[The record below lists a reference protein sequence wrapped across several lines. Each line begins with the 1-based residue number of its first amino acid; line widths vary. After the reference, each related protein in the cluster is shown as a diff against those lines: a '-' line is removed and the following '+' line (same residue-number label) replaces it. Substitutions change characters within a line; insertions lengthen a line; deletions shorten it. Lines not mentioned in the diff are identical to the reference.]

1 MAGGGRKKTELKLIE
16 RKDSRLVCFS
26 KRRSGLFKKARE
38 LSILSGAQIGALVF
52 SPAGKPFVSD
62 AGEECW
68 STVRRRC
75 QASSRWIAR
84 RESRRLENESGEL
97 QLQTDE
103 GNNILLNGL
112 LVYSVREKNFSSSR
126 FSSVLKMYCP
136 PSFLVFLED
145 DLVYV

>member
-62 AGEECW
+62 VAAMDSLLGLEKRCEIYDAVEVNEPPFWWDVPLQGMGCEE
-68 STVRRRC
+68 
-75 QASSRWIAR
+75 
-84 RESRRLENESGEL
+84 LL
-97 QLQTDE
+97 QLE
-103 GNNILLNGL
+103 RRMLEYG
-112 LVYSVREKNFSSSR
+112 EK
-126 FSSVLKMYCP
+126 KMSGFQQMDC
-136 PSFLVFLED
+136 
-145 DLVYV
+145 